1 MDSDLQS
8 SWVPSCSWRFHS
20 LCTCSFLYHCN
31 GTLKDVDGVV
41 LEDSS
46 LEQVRPED
54 FIVEIVQEG
63 YGMFDDFI
71 DDWEWVVEGYQVLHE
86 FYDICSDDF
95 LEFLGIES
103 EDFDELEV
111 ISALKVLLQHQ
122 YYNQTLVV
130 VIHLFWSAC
139 VEKKLDI

>member
-1 MDSDLQS
+1 M
-8 SWVPSCSWRFHS
+8 
-20 LCTCSFLYHCN
+20 
-31 GTLKDVDGVV
+31 V

-46 LEQVRPED
+46 LEQVRPEY

-63 YGMFDDFI
+63 NGMFDDFI

-86 FYDICSDDF
+86 FYDICPDDF

-103 EDFDELEV
+103 EDFNEFEV
-111 ISALKVLLQHQ
+111 IYALKVLLQHQ

-139 VEKKLDI
+139 VEEELDI